1 MDLARLRKSSSV
13 WCSLWQH
20 TSECSNFHVIPTHW
34 TTDISQHDGGYLSV
48 YLSQGQDPT
57 RLIALS
63 NNNANFAFFSIF
75 CAVPVV
81 FTLDCNMFFC
91 LYSSFH
97 ATHYT
102 TLQLFVTYFCAFI
115 SGVNSRTHYQNVI
128 QKLPHNLAE
137 ELAKCFCQW
146 HRS

>member
-1 MDLARLRKSSSV
+1 M
-13 WCSLWQH
+13 
-20 TSECSNFHVIPTHW
+20 E
-34 TTDISQHDGGYLSV
+34 DICL

-63 NNNANFAFFSIF
+63 NNNANFSFFSIF

-146 HRS
+146 HRSWWILLWMWLTYCNVFGSTSGLSRKHYLHVQWAKHWRS